1 MKNVQTEPCPP
12 TASPPHDGTLPTTL
26 LEVRRASELK
36 SFKIIGQKYGGRKL
50 DGFSYKFQ
58 VRAHS
63 VDSMKLRDSC
73 SGCRTNQMRHGLNV
87 QYGQIN
93 CTAPCS
99 SVEFLNTWKTHD
111 PIMSRTTKKI
121 EALLIA

>member
-1 MKNVQTEPCPP
+1 MQTEPCPP

-26 LEVRRASELK
+26 LEVRRAGELK

-50 DGFSYKFQ
+50 DGFSYKYK

-63 VDSMKLRDSC
+63 VDSMKLCDSC
-73 SGCRTNQMRHGLNV
+73 SDCRTNQTRLRLNA

-93 CTAPCS
+93 CTVPCS
-99 SVEFLNTWKTHD
+99 SAEFLNTGGTHD
-111 PIMSRTTKKI
+111 PIMSRTTKKT